1 MTSIQT
7 SSTSPSTQRP
17 PGGPRAPRPAASTPR
32 AGAAVT
38 TIDPIRVLRQYMWW
52 IALSVVVG
60 AVLGVAA
67 HYLIA
72 WTMPIYSATTVW
84 EVNQPKREAGSVD
97 ELASVTGE
105 MMDRSIATAAA
116 MMTGTNVLRP
126 AISSPEV
133 RRTDWIKPFMDES
146 GNIQME
152 NALSDLQDRVR
163 ASFGSTF
170 LIQLQIR
177 GRKKEDLVTILT
189 AINNEY
195 QRDITRRKV
204 DALRDVE
211 APFTTQK
218 EALQRRIQTLN
229 DEIATRIERE
239 KINLNVQDS
248 DQAMALALVRQAINQ
263 RMAEMG
269 MMVASLS
276 AANDRLSQP
285 SLVFNDSERAL
296 ARQDPNIVRLEGE
309 TIMLRTDL
317 RNALQRFGAEHLTI
331 KRLQERLSAAETEL
345 ETELDS
351 VMRRNFLAQVESAR
365 NAIQSLQQILA
376 QLEQE
381 RAASEARLNDLLK
394 AVEWVNNKKSELAA
408 VQEQLATL
416 DATIA
421 QAVMVASMERT
432 LAAKLT
438 QRPEAE
444 GSLYFPRLALML
456 PLGVVLCGGLVTG
469 GVFGREVL
477 DRRLRG
483 PGCIALLP
491 HGRVA
496 GVIPH
501 GGEGRGLSRLA
512 SIDALAARPSGG
524 VLAAINLRP
533 ELAVVDATRSVLAEA
548 FRSLYAGLARRMNE
562 SGHRV
567 LLVVGAQA
575 GSGATTVLSN
585 VAASFAGSE
594 RRVLV
599 VDGNFRRPRLAEVFG
614 VAAGPGLGDVLSGAA
629 SLEQAVQD
637 CRVEKVSV
645 LTAGSEGHRAVELL
659 TTPRLARIMGEAK
672 QKFDVVLVDSPAAVV
687 AGDWLTL
694 AEHVDATL
702 LVVRA
707 MQEERGLAARLIG
720 QLREARP
727 EHLGVVINAVRS
739 AAGGYMKRNL
749 RQMEA
754 YQRDAR
760 PGGAAGRL
768 GQ

>member
-1 MTSIQT
+1 MTSVQT
-7 SSTSPSTQRP
+7 SSASPSTRVP
-17 PGGPRAPRPAASTPR
+17 PGGPRPPRPAGPSPR
-32 AGAAVT
+32 LPAAVA
-38 TIDPIRVLRQYMWW
+38 TIDPIRVLRQYLWW
-52 IALSVVVG
+52 IVLSVGVG

-67 HYLIA
+67 HFLFA
-72 WTMPIYSATTVW
+72 WTMPLYSATTVW

-97 ELASVTGE
+97 ELANVTGE

-116 MMTGTNVLRP
+116 MMTGTNILRP

-133 RRTDWIKPFMDES
+133 RRTDWIKPFMDDS

-152 NALSDLQDRVR
+152 NALADLQKRVR
-163 ASFGSTF
+163 ASFGNTL
-170 LIQLQIR
+170 LIQLRIR
-177 GRKKEDLVTILT
+177 GEKKEDLVAILT

-239 KINLNVQDS
+239 KINLNVQNS
-248 DQAMALALVRQAINQ
+248 DQAMALGLVRQAINQ
-263 RMAEMG
+263 RTAEMG
-269 MMVASLS
+269 MMIASLS
-276 AANDRLSQP
+276 AANERLAQS

-296 ARQDPNIVRLEGE
+296 ARQDPNILRLEGE
-309 TIMLRTDL
+309 IVTLRTDL

-381 RAASEARLNDLLK
+381 RAVAEARLNDLLK
-394 AVEWVNNKKSELAA
+394 AVEWVNGKKAEAAA
-408 VQEQLATL
+408 VQEQLASL
-416 DATIA
+416 DSTIA

-432 LAAKLT
+432 LQARLT
-438 QRPEAE
+438 QRPEADAKAV
-444 GSLYFPRLALML
+444 FPRLFYML
-456 PLGVVLCGGLVTG
+456 PLGVLLCGGLMTAA
-469 GVFGREVL
+469 VFVREMV

-483 PGCIALLP
+483 PGCVTVLP
-491 HGRVA
+491 HGRVL
-496 GVIPH
+496 GVVPH
-501 GGEGRGLSRLA
+501 GGEANRGSRLS
-512 SIDALAARPSGG
+512 SIDALVPRSGASI
-524 VLAAINLRP
+524 LAGRALRA
-533 ELAVVDATRSVLAEA
+533 ELAVVDANRSVLAEA
-548 FRSLYAGLARRMNE
+548 FRSLYASVSRRMNE
-562 SGHRV
+562 SGHHSA
-567 LLVVGAQA
+567 LIVGGQA

-585 VAASFAGSE
+585 LAASFAGSE

-599 VDGNFRRPRLAEVFG
+599 VEGNFRRPRLAEVFG

-629 SLEQAVQD
+629 TFDQAVQD
-637 CRVEKVSV
+637 CRVEKVAV

-659 TTPRLARIMGEAK
+659 TTPRLARIMVEAK
-672 QKFDVVLVDSPAAVV
+672 QKFDVVLVDAPAAVV

-694 AEHVDATL
+694 AEHVDATV

-754 YQRDAR
+754 YQQSAGLSGAIGR
-760 PGGAAGRL
+760 PGP
-768 GQ
+768 